1 MDTDGA
7 VGRAGEVTGCCCGAE
22 AVDRNICKR
31 EGFVAVYLC
40 VSVLD
45 GLRGCVCVCVCACE
59 WRCPRDDAGIASAL
73 WWSQA
78 ARVPRGGGARWEHGG
93 GARDEGVGAARDE
106 GVQRFECERA
116 RVRARR
122 RSSGVSQQHGGCE
135 GSCCIAHYAC
145 TACMIWLLM
154 YETQRTA
161 ATPGHGMEQAKL
173 LNHGCGCVR
182 EMVVGRMNEPQPN
195 TATPRG
201 TTQQIGGGVRSRLY
215 FKG

>member
-22 AVDRNICKR
+22 AGSEHLQTGRVCCRV
-31 EGFVAVYLC
+31 FVRVCAGW
-40 VSVLD
+40 SPWM
-45 GLRGCVCVCVCACE
+45 RMCVCV
-59 WRCPRDDAGIASAL
+59 RASGAAHATMLASPLPCGGVKRLGCHAAAAL
-73 WWSQA
+73 DGSMA
-78 ARVPRGGGARWEHGG
+78 VGRGTRVWGL
-93 GARDEGVGAARDE
+93 ARDE

-154 YETQRTA
+154 YETQRPT
-161 ATPGHGMEQAKL
+161 ATPGTAWPWEL
-173 LNHGCGCVR
+173 LQSRVWVCVR

-201 TTQQIGGGVRSRLY
+201 TTQQIGGGVRSLPAL
-215 FKG
+215 F